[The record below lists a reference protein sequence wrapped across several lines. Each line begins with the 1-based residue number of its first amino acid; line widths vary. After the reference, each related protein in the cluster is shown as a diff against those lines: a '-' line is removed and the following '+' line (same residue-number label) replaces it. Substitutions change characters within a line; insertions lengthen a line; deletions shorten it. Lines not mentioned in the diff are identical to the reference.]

1 MAEAVKDEFLFSYRH
16 FCKSNSGRVTLE
28 EESQIYFSEY
38 MNKSVQSTTTEKL
51 ELTSDFVWTT
61 WKF

>member
-1 MAEAVKDEFLFSYRH
+1 MNFYFLINTSVNQIHGELPWKKKVK
-16 FCKSNSGRVTLE
+16 
-28 EESQIYFSEY
+28 IPFSEY
-38 MNKSVQSTTTEKL
+38 MNKSVQSTITEKL

>member
-1 MAEAVKDEFLFSYRH
+1 MAKAVKDEFLFSYQQ
-16 FCKSNSGRVTLE
+16 FCKSNSWQVTLE
-28 EESQIYFSEY
+28 EESQIHFSEY
-38 MNKSVQSTTTEKL
+38 MNKSKQSTITEKL